1 MSIFISIIVVA
12 MYRANVDDAE
22 VLRKELASVQ
32 RLMDELA
39 SAKEMERDVLQ
50 SRLDELQMEHEALK
64 NKDYSVLNLI
74 NISFMS

>member
-1 MSIFISIIVVA
+1 MYFKWA
-12 MYRANVDDAE
+12 MLYFVRNIRFFPRSSVDDAE
-22 VLRKELASVQ
+22 VLRKELASIQ

-64 NKDYSVLNLI
+64 NKGHLV
-74 NISFMS
+74 